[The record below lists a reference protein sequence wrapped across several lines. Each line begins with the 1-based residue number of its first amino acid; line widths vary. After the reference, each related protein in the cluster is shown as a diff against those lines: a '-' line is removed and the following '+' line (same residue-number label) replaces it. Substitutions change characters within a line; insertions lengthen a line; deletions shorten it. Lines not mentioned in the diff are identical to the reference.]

1 MGLALESLGAR
12 MKQGKTCF
20 ITLFREGMRSWKWFH
35 KCIFTMSSQCRL
47 AYAFHHISISLFFFS
62 NHDNIKFRNRTLVV
76 SLCFCLAY
84 QVPPGAENICTQ
96 AWPVSDMFTYTG
108 LLRVPFNNAISSC
121 FVGMSRE
128 VTCLSI
134 ATSALAP
141 RLKFLGK
148 ETRKTFWN
156 IFQSSDM
163 IYICVRI
170 DDTNLMSCY
179 CFFGGPYYSL
189 YAQNSYRNLE
199 KRSIFLKLK
208 AKKDKQFSI
217 LALK

>member
-1 MGLALESLGAR
+1 MHS
-12 MKQGKTCF
+12 
-20 ITLFREGMRSWKWFH
+20 ITFQFL
-35 KCIFTMSSQCRL
+35 
-47 AYAFHHISISLFFFS
+47 SLFFF
-62 NHDNIKFRNRTLVV
+62 NHDNITFRNRTLVV

-156 IFQSSDM
+156 IFQSTDM
-163 IYICVRI
+163 IYFASE
-170 DDTNLMSCY
+170 LMIQIWWAVVA
-179 CFFGGPYYSL
+179 SL
-189 YAQNSYRNLE
+189 VGHITVFMLKTHTE
-199 KRSIFLKLK
+199 TLRSVPFFLKLE
-208 AKKDKQFSI
+208 AKKD
-217 LALK
+217 